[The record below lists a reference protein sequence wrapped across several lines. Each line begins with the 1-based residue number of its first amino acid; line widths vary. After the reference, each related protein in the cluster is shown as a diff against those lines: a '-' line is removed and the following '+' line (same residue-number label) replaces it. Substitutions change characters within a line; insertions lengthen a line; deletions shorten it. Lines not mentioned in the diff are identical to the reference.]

1 MPTLSA
7 NLSLKECGVLLFYN
21 GCKVLCRLLLRLR
34 FEIACTGL
42 EHVPKTGSVIL
53 CSNHRRVT
61 DPPIL
66 ACCLQ
71 RPVFYM
77 AKSELFTDHGKL
89 AAFFLRRFGAFPVKR
104 DSADSASVKNAV
116 SLLEE
121 EQVVGIFP
129 QGGCVPG
136 DEPFRAKAG
145 VAMLAQKTGA
155 PVLPV
160 WINYRE
166 QSGNRCK
173 VEIRFGALIP
183 NTALPF
189 TTGTRRDIREATA
202 YLNAQ
207 MNALGGK

>member
-1 MPTLSA
+1 M
-7 NLSLKECGVLLFYN
+7 
-21 GCKVLCRLLLRLR
+21 LCRLLLRLR
-34 FEIACTGL
+34 FEITCIGL
-42 EHVPKTGSVIL
+42 DNLPKTGSVIL

-66 ACCLQ
+66 ACCLH

-116 SLLEE
+116 SLLNEG
-121 EQVVGIFP
+121 QVVGIFP

-136 DEPFRAKAG
+136 NEPFRAKAG
-145 VAMLAQKTGA
+145 VAMLAQKTDA
-155 PVLPV
+155 PILPV
-160 WINYRE
+160 WIDYQE
-166 QSGNRCK
+166 QKGKRCH
-173 VEIRFGALIP
+173 VEIRFGTLIP
-183 NTALPF
+183 NSRLPF
-189 TTGTRRDIREATA
+189 HTGTRRDIREATA
-202 YLNAQ
+202 FLNAQ